1 MTDPFRDEL
10 TAALT
15 RAGELEAENEEL
27 RARLEVAQ
35 SAQKNSA
42 EEART
47 AVTSSQGVASNMR
60 RENEELRD
68 KLAKSA
74 AEVREANDRTYAAV
88 RNAPNAA
95 AQGQMALLVF
105 TGFIGFV
112 LGLAV
117 AYMRH
122 C

>member
-35 SAQKNSA
+35 SAQKTSA

-74 AEVREANDRTYAAV
+74 AEVREANDRRAAV
-88 RNAPNAA
+88 
-95 AQGQMALLVF
+95 V
-105 TGFIGFV
+105 
-112 LGLAV
+112 
-117 AYMRH
+117 
-122 C
+122 